1 MIAKDKVIKARAVL
15 VLDEPFFGSLILRL
29 KTKEDPSCKTMWVD
43 GKTLG
48 YNPAFVD
55 SLSVEILKGC
65 LCHEVMHL
73 ALSHHTRR
81 GNRDHIKWNAAGDY
95 AINGLIKDKFSLP
108 DKCLFDPK
116 FSALSAE
123 AIYSQ
128 LPDQENESKGKSE
141 QGTSQ
146 VSPPKGGGGQGDSAA
161 DSKPDKN
168 EGQENG
174 KDQENNG
181 DQENDFDPGGCGEVR
196 DADTGDSETPA
207 TEADISRSEADWKI
221 AVSQAAQQAK
231 TFGKLPAGFDRV
243 VDDII
248 NPRIDWRALLRRFM
262 DTLVKT
268 DYSWVHPNRRH
279 IAAGLYLPSCRD
291 SEVGTM
297 VIGVDTSGSVS
308 QKMLTQV
315 AAEISSIL
323 NDIRADCHVVYCD
336 TKVQNTEYFAPGD
349 SITKLEAKGGGGT
362 NFSPVFEWIEKE
374 NIDPSCVIYFT
385 DLYGSFPA
393 TSPSYPVLWIVD
405 GRISK
410 KAPFGETLE
419 YTGE

>member
-1 MIAKDKVIKARAVL
+1 MIAKDKVIKARAGL

-29 KTKEDPSCKTMWVD
+29 KVKEDPSCKTMWVD
-43 GKTLG
+43 GKSFG
-48 YNPAFVD
+48 YNPGFVD
-55 SLSVEILKGC
+55 SLSMDKLKGC

-81 GNRDHIKWNAAGDY
+81 GNREQKNWNAAGDY

-108 DKCLFDPK
+108 DKYLFDPK

-146 VSPPKGGGGQGDSAA
+146 GSPPKGGGGQDDSAA
-161 DSKPDKN
+161 DSKPEKG
-168 EGQENG
+168 EG
-174 KDQENNG
+174 K
-181 DQENDFDPGGCGEVR
+181 ENDSDPGGCGEIR
-196 DADTGDSETPA
+196 DADTGDSETLVN
-207 TEADISRSEADWKI
+207 EADLSRSEAEWKV

-231 TFGKLPAGFDRV
+231 TFGKLPIGFDRV
-243 VDDII
+243 IDDII
-248 NPRIDWRALLRRFM
+248 NPRIDWRALLRQFM

-308 QKMLTQV
+308 QKMLSQV
-315 AAEISSIL
+315 AAEISSII
-323 NDIRADCHVVYCD
+323 NDIQADCHVVYCD
-336 TKVQNTEYFAPGD
+336 SKVQNTEYFAPGD
-349 SITKLEAKGGGGT
+349 SISKLDAKGGGRT

-374 NIDPSCVIYFT
+374 NIEPSCLIYFT

-393 TSPSYPVLWIVD
+393 TPPDYPVLWIVD